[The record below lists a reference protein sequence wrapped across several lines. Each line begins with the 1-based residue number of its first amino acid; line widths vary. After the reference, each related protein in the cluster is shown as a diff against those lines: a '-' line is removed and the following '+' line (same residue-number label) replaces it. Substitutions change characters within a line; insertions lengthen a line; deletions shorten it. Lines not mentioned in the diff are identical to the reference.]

1 MINSIGRIGW
11 KLLIYQ
17 CGIYPPPCFIRKNSL
32 HSFIWQEIFL
42 SYRNFTESRK
52 FQLVTSKETD
62 LFLPRGRIAREN
74 FPVSHVDVS
83 FPRVRFYN
91 WESATSRSESDAKEE
106 RKRARP
112 PRITLTRLNE
122 STHID
127 GSGDR
132 RSRIPSLPRCPD
144 LCDHHLLSVLRRR
157 KCCYPS
163 SILGT

>member
-1 MINSIGRIGW
+1 MRDLSPTVFYSE
-11 KLLIYQ
+11 KLIA
-17 CGIYPPPCFIRKNSL
+17 RVV
-32 HSFIWQEIFL
+32 SFWQEIVFVL
-42 SYRNFTESRK
+42 SYIFTKSLK
-52 FQLVTSKETD
+52 FQLIIGGIGSFFPARMSRVN
-62 LFLPRGRIAREN
+62 FLI
-74 FPVSHVDVS
+74 SHIDAS

-91 WESATSRSESDAKEE
+91 WESASSRSESDAKEE

-127 GSGDR
+127 GSSDR

-144 LCDHHLLSVLRRR
+144 LRDHHLVSVLRRR